1 MPHENVIHL
10 DRRES
15 DVCGREDEYSI
26 ETLEVTSRPMQSMR
40 REACRSTATQ
50 EKEVFARQRLMP
62 AWDQSRLAEQ
72 RIVILGLGGNGG
84 HVLQTLIAIGAAARG
99 WIAGVDPDVLEA
111 SNLPR
116 IPYAMP
122 TDIGRAKVDVAADHA
137 KSKNPD
143 VHFRAIRGKAGDA
156 AAKAAMSA
164 ATVILGC
171 GDNDGLRKIA
181 NEAGIRYG
189 VPYIDL
195 GCDIQM
201 DGDRLEAGGQVRVV
215 VPGETACLVCCGG
228 FDPAKAALDLLADD
242 QRAVYEQR
250 GYLIGD
256 RNRPTPSVA
265 TLNALTAQ
273 FGITALL
280 GLLHPRFVRWSY
292 LHFDWLTGKMVVA
305 RSEPVPHCP
314 ACGTDARRDDVPA
327 VPSIPPAPSAA
338 PPISSNTSGVVDRG
352 ETEARGAV
360 GGQKEVFNHRGA
372 HVD

>member
-1 MPHENVIHL
+1 MPC
-10 DRRES
+10 RR
-15 DVCGREDEYSI
+15 
-26 ETLEVTSRPMQSMR
+26 TS
-40 REACRSTATQ
+40 
-50 EKEVFARQRLMP
+50 
-62 AWDQSRLAEQ
+62 
-72 RIVILGLGGNGG
+72 
-84 HVLQTLIAIGAAARG
+84 AA
-99 WIAGVDPDVLEA
+99 P
-111 SNLPR
+111 
-116 IPYAMP
+116 
-122 TDIGRAKVDVAADHA
+122 KVDVAADHA

-265 TLNALTAQ
+265 TLNAD
-273 FGITALL
+273 GRSSALRHSWSPASAICPL
-280 GLLHPRFVRWSY
+280 VVSPFRLADWKDGCCPERARAALPRVRN
-292 LHFDWLTGKMVVA
+292 
-305 RSEPVPHCP
+305 RC
-314 ACGTDARRDDVPA
+314 
-327 VPSIPPAPSAA
+327 AA
-338 PPISSNTSGVVDRG
+338 
-352 ETEARGAV
+352 
-360 GGQKEVFNHRGA
+360 
-372 HVD
+372 